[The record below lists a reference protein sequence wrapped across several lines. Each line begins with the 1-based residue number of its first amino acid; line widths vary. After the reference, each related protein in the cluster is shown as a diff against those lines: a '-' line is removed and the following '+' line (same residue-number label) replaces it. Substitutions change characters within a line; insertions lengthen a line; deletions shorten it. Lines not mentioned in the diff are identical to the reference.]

1 MNVSAAVLAIMLCLE
16 AQQHHSS
23 LAEETPQSLLLW
35 SLSPSLP
42 SQHTLPFSTFHHVC
56 CTSKSM
62 FQQCLSSISA
72 WLSSIISC
80 SKCLCFW
87 GPLPP
92 TCPSII
98 SMALSSSAEARGS
111 HFKPR
116 KTHGMAVLLSEVSR
130 KNKQASLLYFYDHNH
145 QVVQLLSWYMLLE
158 EQVLNDSGDNDF
170 LL

>member
-1 MNVSAAVLAIMLCLE
+1 MNVPAAVLAIMLCLE
-16 AQQHHSS
+16 AQLHHSS
-23 LAEETPQSLLLW
+23 LAEETPQSFLLW
-35 SLSPSLP
+35 SLSPSLS
-42 SQHTLPFSTFHHVC
+42 SQHTLPFSTSHHVC

-72 WLSSIISC
+72 WLSSSSC
-80 SKCLCFW
+80 SKCLCFC
-87 GPLPP
+87 GRLPP
-92 TCPSII
+92 TSPSMI

-130 KNKQASLLYFYDHNH
+130 KNKQAFLHYFYDHNH
-145 QVVQLLSWYMLLE
+145 QAVQLLSWYMLLE
-158 EQVLNDSGDNDF
+158 EQVLNDSGDDDF